1 MARWKKKDSRIVA
14 ESTFFTLREDDVIMA
29 DGEEK
34 IYTMLDIPDFAGVL
48 PVYDE
53 KLVMVENY
61 RYPTDEFVME
71 LPAGLIDEGE
81 SPEETAKRE
90 LEEET
95 GFILKDY
102 EKLCE
107 YNPIASLNTQKAYL
121 FLGEAEKGGEINHDH
136 GEDMK
141 VRSISIKEI
150 YEMLDERKLSHPHT
164 MIALFYARDKLAER
178 FDLHLY

>member
-1 MARWKKKDSRIVA
+1 MARWSKKDSRVVA
-14 ESTFFTLREDDVIMA
+14 ESTFFMLKEDDVIMA

-34 IYTMLDIPDFAGVL
+34 TYTMLDIPDFAGVI
-48 PVYDE
+48 PVYRE

-61 RYPTDEFVME
+61 RYPIDEFVLE

-81 SPEETAKRE
+81 TPEETARRE

-95 GFILKDY
+95 GFILKDF

-121 FLGEAEKGGEINHDH
+121 FLGDAERGGEINHNH

-141 VRSISIKEI
+141 VKLMPIEEV
-150 YEMLDERKLSHPHT
+150 YHMLDKKKLSHPHT